1 MRTLKNAD
9 GKKGQMLR
17 TAKENITTAFSI
29 PSYQR
34 HVDEIEAAA
43 IRKKSKGLAAAGSPS
58 ASLATSRQFKGVSV
72 QTCPEGAQAAAFELV
87 SSRMKKNQR
96 KMSKTQKPKGKLQKR
111 KRTGL
116 SDSDSESDG
125 RGEDV
130 FQANSIVDKRKRQ
143 GLVEYLVDWNGCRAD
158 EQTWERPSQII
169 DKGLIAQYNKAEKK
183 RKAQAPCGKG
193 KRVRK

>member
-1 MRTLKNAD
+1 
-9 GKKGQMLR
+9 
-17 TAKENITTAFSI
+17 
-29 PSYQR
+29 
-34 HVDEIEAAA
+34 
-43 IRKKSKGLAAAGSPS
+43 
-58 ASLATSRQFKGVSV
+58 
-72 QTCPEGAQAAAFELV
+72 
-87 SSRMKKNQR
+87 
-96 KMSKTQKPKGKLQKR
+96 MSNTQKPKEKRQKR

-143 GLVEYLVDWNGCRAD
+143 GLVEYLVDWNGCRPD

-183 RKAQAPCGKG
+183 RKAQAPCGKVLSYLLCFITCDL
-193 KRVRK
+193 KLSLYNPKFV